1 MSKSSS
7 LVLLILGAGPNVGQ
21 SVAKAFAAKGYKIAL
36 VSRSLKEGESTQ
48 DQLNISADLSDP
60 DSIIQ
65 IFSKVK
71 ESLGLPSVVVY
82 NGENRALCLEYSLLI
97 FSKQAQQPRMMKR
110 IPSPSP
116 SKTSPATSP

>member
-7 LVLLILGAGPNVGQ
+7 PVLLILGAGSNVGQ
-21 SVAKAFAAKGYKIAL
+21 SVAQAFAAKGYKIAL
-36 VSRSLKEGESTQ
+36 VSRSLKEEESTQ

-82 NGENRALCLEYSLLI
+82 NGGNSALCLEYSLLI
-97 FSKQAQQPRMMKR
+97 FSKHSQQPQMTKR

-116 SKTSPATSP
+116 SKTSLATSP